1 MGHPPMRKSGDARMN
16 IWIAALVLGIVAAPK
31 AAAVETIPAPLQLKP
46 KAALSA
52 APNPNY
58 APFVMPASSD
68 AAIELLPR
76 RDLRAGEART
86 GCNAQQALCY
96 DAASG
101 HIDLRLP
108 AQNFMPDIPGLQRET
123 ISVRR
128 DRIVFKYSF

>member
-1 MGHPPMRKSGDARMN
+1 MKMF
-16 IWIAALVLGIVAAPK
+16 IAALVLGIAAAPR
-31 AAAVETIPAPLQLKP
+31 AAAVDTIPAPLQLKP

-52 APNPNY
+52 APAPNPNY
-58 APFVMPASSD
+58 APFVMPASSG
-68 AAIELLPR
+68 AATELLPR

-86 GCNAQQALCY
+86 GCNAQALCY

-101 HIDLRLP
+101 RIDLRIP
-108 AQNFMPDIPGLQRET
+108 AQDFMPNIPGLQRET

>member
-1 MGHPPMRKSGDARMN
+1 MKMLL
-16 IWIAALVLGIVAAPK
+16 IALVLGVAAAPK
-31 AAAVETIPAPLQLKP
+31 AVAVETQPVPLQLKP

-68 AAIELLPR
+68 LELGLLPR
-76 RDLRAGEART
+76 RDLRPDDSRAA
-86 GCNAQQALCY
+86 CNNQQQAICY
-96 DAASG
+96 DAMSG
-101 HIDLRLP
+101 RIDLRLP
-108 AQNFMPDIPGLQRET
+108 ARDFMPDIPGLQRET

>member
-1 MGHPPMRKSGDARMN
+1 MKMS
-16 IWIAALVLGIVAAPK
+16 IVALVLGLVAAPI
-31 AAAVETIPAPLQLKP
+31 AAGVETKPAPLQLKP
-46 KAALSA
+46 KAALGA

-68 AAIELLPR
+68 PELDLLPR
-76 RDLRAGEART
+76 RDLRAGEGRG
-86 GCNAQQALCY
+86 GCNPQQAICY

-101 HIDLRLP
+101 RIDLRP
-108 AQNFMPDIPGLQRET
+108 ARNWMPDLPGLQRET

>member
-1 MGHPPMRKSGDARMN
+1 MN
-16 IWIAALVLGIVAAPK
+16 IWIAALVLGIVAAPR
-31 AAAVETIPAPLQLKP
+31 AAAVETSPAPLQLKP

-76 RDLRAGEART
+76 RDLRAGEAAT
-86 GCNAQQALCY
+86 GCNAQQAICY

-101 HIDLRLP
+101 RVDFRP
-108 AQNFMPDIPGLQRET
+108 ARNWMPELPGLQRET
-123 ISVRR
+123 ISVKR
-128 DRIVFKYSF
+128 DRIVLKYSF